1 MIAFIGKAILIA
13 AVLLMGLLM
22 GMVLLTYAVYFFNIN
37 GVRDY
42 DYNESETFTDFPEC
56 EQAED

>member
-1 MIAFIGKAILIA
+1 MIVFKIILVCV
-13 AVLLMGLLM
+13 VLLMGLLF
-22 GMVLLTYAVYFFNIN
+22 GVVLLTYALYFLNFN

>member
-1 MIAFIGKAILIA
+1 MIVFKIVLLCV
-13 AVLLMGLLM
+13 VLLMGLLF
-22 GMVLLTYAVYFFNIN
+22 GVVLLTYALYFLNYN
-37 GVRDY
+37 GVRDN

>member
-1 MIAFIGKAILIA
+1 MIVIKIVLVCI
-13 AVLLMGLLM
+13 VLLMGLLF
-22 GMVLLTYAVYFFNIN
+22 GVVLLTYAVYFFNIN